1 MISIIIKIW
10 IIVLIAIIFIEFTKF
25 SIITGNTGWL
35 VKYLEKKTKEE
46 IINSSFNISLIAIV
60 LFDATPFDYK
70 DDIEIDKEEL
80 VRIRNKKYT
89 EEDFLNNKV
98 LEELRKCFI
107 TSGESKDLE
116 EKIQIQIWVKLLF
129 SVCNIETNKR
139 NEIFKDMD
147 IKLLKNYL
155 RNHKKIARGLSFYD
169 LL

>member
-1 MISIIIKIW
+1 M
-10 IIVLIAIIFIEFTKF
+10 
-25 SIITGNTGWL
+25 
-35 VKYLEKKTKEE
+35 
-46 IINSSFNISLIAIV
+46 
-60 LFDATPFDYK
+60 
-70 DDIEIDKEEL
+70 IEIDKEEL

-98 LEELRKCFI
+98 LEDLRKCFI

-129 SVCNIETNKR
+129 LVCNIETNKR

-155 RNHKKIARGLSFYD
+155 RNHKKIYRGLSFYD